1 MPNFDARSTG
11 LSRRSLIAGAL
22 GLTAATAGGGLL
34 SACSSSSSARGA
46 AAGAGQAA
54 PSVTLGPKL
63 TTVQYPEGY
72 VGPVARELK
81 PILEFLK
88 FATKNLNL
96 TTTLIIQT
104 RLSGRLESARD
115 ANCVSR

>member
-1 MPNFDARSTG
+1 MPNDDARRTG

-34 SACSSSSSARGA
+34 SACSSSSSAGGA

-81 PILEFLK
+81 PITSEKVTFK
-88 FATKNLNL
+88 IVVPQDVTIGDWKTNA
-96 TTTLIIQT
+96 
-104 RLSGRLESARD
+104 
-115 ANCVSR
+115 

>member
-1 MPNFDARSTG
+1 MPNDDARKG
-11 LSRRSLIAGAL
+11 LSRRSLIAGAI

-34 SACSSSSSARGA
+34 SGCSGSSSASSGTSA
-46 AAGAGQAA
+46 AGQAA

-81 PILEFLK
+81 PISSEK
-88 FATKNLNL
+88 VT
-96 TTTLIIQT
+96 
-104 RLSGRLESARD
+104 
-115 ANCVSR
+115 SRSSYRRT